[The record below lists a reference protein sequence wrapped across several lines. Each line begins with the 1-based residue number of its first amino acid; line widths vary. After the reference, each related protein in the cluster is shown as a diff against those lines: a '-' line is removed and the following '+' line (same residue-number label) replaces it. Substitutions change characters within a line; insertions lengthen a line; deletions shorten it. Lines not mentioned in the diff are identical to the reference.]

1 MFSAMAILASLVVN
15 DLRKSCR
22 LAAPPASARHRAEIP
37 VYVDGAADRGQG
49 RPVGEIGVVAPMRFQ
64 HRMCQ
69 TIDIDPAAEAGDQHV
84 VRQRSSSCA
93 WSKDTPN

>member
-1 MFSAMAILASLVVN
+1 
-15 DLRKSCR
+15 
-22 LAAPPASARHRAEIP
+22 
-37 VYVDGAADRGQG
+37 
-49 RPVGEIGVVAPMRFQ
+49 MRFQ